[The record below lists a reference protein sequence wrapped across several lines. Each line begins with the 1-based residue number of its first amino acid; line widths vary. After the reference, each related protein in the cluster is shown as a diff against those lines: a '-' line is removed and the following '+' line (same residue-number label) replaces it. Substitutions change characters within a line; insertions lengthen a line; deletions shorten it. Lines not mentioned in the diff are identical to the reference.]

1 MAKFALL
8 LIIVLAVVFV
18 VRTQMRKEAA
28 RRAAADVAKTKMVA
42 CAHCGLHLPQAEAIV
57 ADVGGTAL
65 PYCSEAHREAG
76 PTGHGPGKDSSAGPR
91 SGGQ

>member
-18 VRTQMRKEAA
+18 VRTQMRKEA
-28 RRAAADVAKTKMVA
+28 RRRTEEAAAKTNMVA
-42 CAHCGLHLPQAEAIV
+42 CAHCGLHLPQAEAVV
-57 ADVGGTAL
+57 ADVGGTVL

-76 PTGHGPGKDSSAGPR
+76 PTGQGPGRDSSAGPR